1 MSQTAPQ
8 NTSENVDHGLVAENF
23 INDLCQ
29 IRFFKDFVVRN
40 PKYSN
45 SGGEKEVSDVLVIF
59 NDIMLN
65 IQVKSKIE
73 EKPFSKKNETDIQ
86 RIEKKID
93 KGIEQLKE
101 LTSVINNKKVNS
113 FKTERGITIPLIG
126 QNFRKIGIVCLNLSG
141 EEQLPIDEQT
151 NLKMYYTDKYDHEI
165 HCFKNEV
172 FKCILD
178 ELTTLPDFLR
188 YLEYRKIFLK
198 NEAIVPLTKELDFL
212 AFYKSR
218 YPEVKRGAS
227 EIKERKKFFL
237 VLEENLWKNY
247 LSHTEEL
254 NQRSEDDE
262 VSRWFDYLIETKSE
276 SIGFKATKNAVPG
289 SEESYWQIIC
299 QLAKLDR
306 LQRRAFSEQCLKK
319 AILADNSPRGYNYFL
334 MPFPE
339 LKIAFVYVAYR
350 STNREER
357 RELLQVLCESAAVTM
372 KKSTLIITQIL
383 GIATENFSSEFHSDD
398 MLLADAEGLIE
409 SLPADS
415 PLFDEKNNFFAP
427 MSQTKVFEF
436 RQNK

>member
-1 MSQTAPQ
+1 M
-8 NTSENVDHGLVAENF
+8 
-23 INDLCQ
+23 
-29 IRFFKDFVVRN
+29 
-40 PKYSN
+40 
-45 SGGEKEVSDVLVIF
+45 
-59 NDIMLN
+59 
-65 IQVKSKIE
+65 
-73 EKPFSKKNETDIQ
+73 
-86 RIEKKID
+86 
-93 KGIEQLKE
+93 
-101 LTSVINNKKVNS
+101 
-113 FKTERGITIPLIG
+113 
-126 QNFRKIGIVCLNLSG
+126 
-141 EEQLPIDEQT
+141 
-151 NLKMYYTDKYDHEI
+151 
-165 HCFKNEV
+165 
-172 FKCILD
+172 
-178 ELTTLPDFLR
+178 
-188 YLEYRKIFLK
+188 
-198 NEAIVPLTKELDFL
+198 
-212 AFYKSR
+212 
-218 YPEVKRGAS
+218 
-227 EIKERKKFFL
+227 
-237 VLEENLWKNY
+237 
-247 LSHTEEL
+247 SHTEEL
-254 NQRSEDDE
+254 KQRSEDDQ

-306 LQRRAFSEQCLKK
+306 LQRRAFSEQCLQK
-319 AILADNSPRGYNYFL
+319 AILADNSPRGYNYCL

-415 PLFDEKNNFFAP
+415 PLFDEENNFFAP